1 MLSEVRKKTGPERCA
16 HAIARSVYGVREKW
30 GDKVCVFTDALSR
43 CEKVMVEIF
52 GERTFQGTVEIN
64 FRREG
69 YASTYFLLTDRI

>member
-1 MLSEVRKKTGPERCA
+1 MRTRDCTIRIWGER
-16 HAIARSVYGVREKW
+16 EM

-43 CEKVMVEIF
+43 CEEVMLEIF

-69 YASTYFLLTDRI
+69 YLLFANRPNLISF

>member
-1 MLSEVRKKTGPERCA
+1 M
-16 HAIARSVYGVREKW
+16 

-43 CEKVMVEIF
+43 CEEVMLEIF